1 MNNQS
6 KSIRRLP
13 IIWAEKLTQE
23 MTFFTDSRGQQL
35 QNGPQRAPPAQSA
48 KAAKITEKDENGW

>member
-13 IIWAEKLTQE
+13 IIWAEKLPQE
-23 MTFFTDSRGQQL
+23 TTFFTDSRAQQL
-35 QNGPQRAPPAQSA
+35 QNGPQRAAPAQSA
-48 KAAKITEKDENGW
+48 RAAKITEKNGDGW